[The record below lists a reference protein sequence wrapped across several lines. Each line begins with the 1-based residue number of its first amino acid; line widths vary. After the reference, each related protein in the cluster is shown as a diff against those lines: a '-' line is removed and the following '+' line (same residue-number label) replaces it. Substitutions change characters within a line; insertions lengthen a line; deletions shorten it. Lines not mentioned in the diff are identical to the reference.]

1 MVEASQRIRA
11 LVRSS
16 PATVAI
22 NAPRALPMTLRDS
35 LTVSLSVDIMEV
47 NLNSWQIG
55 KLLADHSL
63 QQSAVL
69 YLYGDT
75 ANAHSAVAG
84 SSRERK
90 RKAALEPRSQME
102 PQAHEDTHGPS
113 TTGKRK
119 PRKCRNCQST
129 QRVSVQGGGL
139 QKNAHYLSFRY
150 VLRIVFPFYV

>member
-16 PATVAI
+16 PANVAI
-22 NAPRALPMTLRDS
+22 NAPTAPPMTLRDS
-35 LTVSLSVDIMEV
+35 LTVSPSVNIMEV

-84 SSRERK
+84 SSRK
-90 RKAALEPRSQME
+90 
-102 PQAHEDTHGPS
+102 
-113 TTGKRK
+113 
-119 PRKCRNCQST
+119 
-129 QRVSVQGGGL
+129 
-139 QKNAHYLSFRY
+139 
-150 VLRIVFPFYV
+150 